1 MALRLKV
8 LKNVPGGGET
18 QSLDAPNHSEQA
30 PGEGTSR
37 GPVQAEPRRRDHIY
51 NQTALQGW

>member
-8 LKNVPGGGET
+8 LKNGSGGGEA
-18 QSLDAPNHSEQA
+18 QSLDQDF
-30 PGEGTSR
+30 GEGTSR
-37 GPVQAEPRRRDHIY
+37 GPVQAESRRRDHIY